1 VQLPDFLEALTTQ
14 TSPSHQSDVSLP
26 ISAPR
31 SPNRSSSRA
40 SLSTSKLRYTAYEPP
55 QAVPRFQRPSSSQR
69 SYSSSSRSG
78 TYSDHG
84 GKENRR
90 LSVASEDR
98 SSLDELSRTVTA
110 GELAL
115 AAGDIEL
122 EMMAKVSRSLCL
134 GTSFVYEMG

>member
-1 VQLPDFLEALTTQ
+1 
-14 TSPSHQSDVSLP
+14 
-26 ISAPR
+26 
-31 SPNRSSSRA
+31 
-40 SLSTSKLRYTAYEPP
+40 
-55 QAVPRFQRPSSSQR
+55 
-69 SYSSSSRSG
+69 
-78 TYSDHG
+78 
-84 GKENRR
+84 

-122 EMMAKVSRSLCL
+122 EMMAKVSRGLCL